1 MKRVVMTPNPY
12 RDRDFACVRQAQ
24 RILEEAGVEVKIC
37 LAFDVDPSF
46 QLPEGVPISNLQ
58 EELKSAEAL
67 ICFGGDGTILHSSKL
82 AMRRNIPILGVNIG
96 TVGFMAELESGE
108 MEQLARLARDD
119 YRIDE
124 RMTLYVRLLHE
135 GRVIYRDV
143 ALNDAVVTKGAVA
156 RVIQTAVFLDGVEA
170 MNFSGDG
177 LIAATPT
184 GSTAYSMSAGG
195 PIVEPQAD
203 NIILTPIC
211 AHDLQPRSLI
221 AAPQRR
227 VEIQIGRVNRRN
239 AFLSVDGGKAMRV
252 YGGDRILLECGN
264 QKTKLLKLKNTS
276 FFDLVKSKL
285 NQSLRKD

>member
-12 RDRDFACVRQAQ
+12 RDRDFSCVMEAK
-24 RILEEAGVEVKIC
+24 RILEASGVEVKIC

-46 QLPEGVPISNLQ
+46 QLPEQVPISELQ
-58 EELKSAEAL
+58 EELKIADAL

-82 AMRRNIPILGVNIG
+82 ALRRGIPVLGVNIG

-108 MEQLARLARDD
+108 MELLSRLAADD
-119 YRIDE
+119 YQIDE
-124 RMTLYVRLLHE
+124 RMTIFVRLLHE
-135 GRVIYRDV
+135 GRIIYRDL

-195 PIVEPQAD
+195 PIVEPSAD

-211 AHDLQPRSLI
+211 AHNLQPRSLI
-221 AAPQRR
+221 ASPSRK
-227 VEIQIGRVNRRN
+227 VEIQVGRINRRN
-239 AFLSVDGGKAMRV
+239 AFLSVDGGKAVRV
-252 YGGDRILLECGN
+252 FSGDRIFLEMGN
-264 QKTKLLKLKNTS
+264 QKTKLLKLKDTT
-276 FFDLVKSKL
+276 FFDIVKSKL
-285 NQSLRKD
+285 NH

>member
-12 RDRDFACVRQAQ
+12 RDRDFACVRQAKE
-24 RILEEAGVEVKIC
+24 ILERSGVEVKIC
-37 LAFDVDPSF
+37 LAFDVDPGF
-46 QLPEGVPISNLQ
+46 ALPVGVELSELQ
-58 EELKSAEAL
+58 EEIKSADAL

-82 AMRRNIPILGVNIG
+82 AMRRGIPILGVNIG

-108 MEQLARLARDD
+108 MELLSKLADDD
-119 YRIDE
+119 YTVDE
-124 RMTLYVRLLHE
+124 RMTIFVRLIHE

-143 ALNDAVVTKGAVA
+143 ALNDAVITKGAVA

-211 AHDLQPRSLI
+211 AHNLQPRSLI
-221 AAPQRR
+221 ASPQRK
-227 VEIQIGRVNRRN
+227 VEIQVGRVNRRN

-252 YGGDRILLECGN
+252 YGGDRILLEMGS
-264 QKTKLLKLKNTS
+264 QKTKLLKLKDVT
-276 FFDLVKSKL
+276 FFDIVKTKL
-285 NQSLRKD
+285 NH

>member
-119 YRIDE
+119 YRVDE

-143 ALNDAVVTKGAVA
+143 ALNDAVITKGAVA

-264 QKTKLLKLKNTS
+264 QKTKLLKLKNIS

>member
-12 RDRDFACVRQAQ
+12 RDRDFSCVMEAK
-24 RILEEAGVEVKIC
+24 RILEASGVEVKIC

-46 QLPEGVPISNLQ
+46 QLPEQVPISELQ
-58 EELKSAEAL
+58 EELKIADAL

-108 MEQLARLARDD
+108 MELLSRLAADD
-119 YRIDE
+119 YQIDE
-124 RMTLYVRLLHE
+124 RMTIFVRLLHE
-135 GRVIYRDV
+135 GRIIYRDL

-156 RVIQTAVFLDGVEA
+156 RVIQTSVFLDGVEA

-177 LIAATPT
+177 IIAATPT

-195 PIVEPQAD
+195 PIVEPSAD

-211 AHDLQPRSLI
+211 AHNLQPRSLI
-221 AAPQRR
+221 ASPSRK
-227 VEIQIGRVNRRN
+227 VEIQVGRINRRN
-239 AFLSVDGGKAMRV
+239 AFLSVDGGKAVRV
-252 YGGDRILLECGN
+252 FSGDRIFLEMGN
-264 QKTKLLKLKNTS
+264 QKTKLLKLKDTT
-276 FFDLVKSKL
+276 FFDIVKSKL
-285 NQSLRKD
+285 NH

>member
-12 RDRDFACVRQAQ
+12 RDMDFACVRQAKAL
-24 RILEEAGVEVKIC
+24 LEQSGVEVRVC
-37 LAFDVDPSF
+37 LAFDVDPGFPMPQNVELSD
-46 QLPEGVPISNLQ
+46 LR
-58 EELKSAEAL
+58 EEMKSADAL

-82 AMRRNIPILGVNIG
+82 ATRCGVPILGVNIG

-108 MEQLARLARDD
+108 MELLTKLARDE
-119 YRIDE
+119 YTVDE
-124 RMTLYVRLLHE
+124 RMTIFVRLVHE
-135 GRVIYRDV
+135 GRVVYRDT
-143 ALNDAVVTKGAVA
+143 ALNDAVITKGAVA

-184 GSTAYSMSAGG
+184 GSTGYSMSAGG

-211 AHDLQPRSLI
+211 AHNLQPRSLI
-221 AAPQRR
+221 ASPQRK
-227 VEIQIGRVNRRN
+227 VEIQVGRINRRN

-252 YGGDRILLECGN
+252 FTGDRILLEMGN
-264 QKTKLLKLKNTS
+264 QKVQLLKLKNTT
-276 FFDLVKSKL
+276 FFDIVKSKL
-285 NQSLRKD
+285 NH